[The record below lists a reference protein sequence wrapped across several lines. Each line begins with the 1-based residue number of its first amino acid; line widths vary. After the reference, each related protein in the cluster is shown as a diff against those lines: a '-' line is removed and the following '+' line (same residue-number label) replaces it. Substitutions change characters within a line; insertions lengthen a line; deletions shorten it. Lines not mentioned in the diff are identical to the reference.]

1 MNGTHCSQI
10 GHSGLCCSEFLPVN
24 GTHCSQIGKLGLFC
38 TEFLSVNGTHCS
50 QNGIL
55 GLFCSEFLSV
65 NGTHCSQIG
74 ILGGLFCSEFLSV
87 NGTHCSQI
95 GILGGLFCS
104 EFLSVYERKR
114 RILAA
119 PKRNLRGIRKSQH
132 HPENAAFNEL
142 LPVSRRRLRRTYL
155 KRLKCTHHIKH
166 DAIHGR
172 EVMETLRSFID

>member
-10 GHSGLCCSEFLPVN
+10 GHLGLCCSEFLPVN

-87 NGTHCSQI
+87 
-95 GILGGLFCS
+95 
-104 EFLSVYERKR
+104 YERKR

-132 HPENAAFNEL
+132 HPENAAFNAL
-142 LPVSRRRLRRTYL
+142 LPVSRRRP
-155 KRLKCTHHIKH
+155 
-166 DAIHGR
+166 
-172 EVMETLRSFID
+172 EVGLEKFGSRNS